1 MPEPLPSP
9 TRGTVHPTKTATQQL
24 AGLALSVADD
34 PAAREPARDAVV
46 DWYGATVAGRMM
58 SASQIA
64 ARAPFLD
71 EPGRARL
78 IPDGRPASVRTAAL
92 LNGLFSHEAE
102 MDDIYREGLYHP
114 GSPTVAA
121 ALAVAEGLDASG
133 AALLAA
139 VAGGYEVGCRVAETV
154 NPAHYRY
161 WHTTGTVGTLGSAAA
176 AGLLLGLDEDR
187 LAHAL
192 AVATSMA
199 AGLQQAFRSGSMSK
213 PLHAGHAAEAGV
225 VAAGLA
231 SEGYRGTPEVLDG
244 DLGFGVAMSD
254 GPSWAG
260 LADAAAR
267 PPAVSQVTVKPHAC
281 CGHTFAAVDAALDL
295 RAQGLDARRI
305 RSVEVDTYQVAID
318 VAGGRSVDTAG
329 EAKFS
334 VGYCVGA
341 ALSLGTVG
349 MDAFDQRHLD
359 DPALR
364 WFAANTALA
373 ADPQMDATFPGRRQA
388 RVVVVDDD
396 GREWRA
402 ERATRRGDPDSPL
415 SPEERRTKFDG
426 MVVPVLGTEAAAR
439 LHEALSGLADLERVV
454 QIPLGTTG
462 VDHG

>member
-1 MPEPLPSP
+1 MARAPE
-9 TRGTVHPTKTATQQL
+9 
-24 AGLALSVADD
+24 
-34 PAAREPARDAVV
+34 AREPARDAVV

-58 SASQIA
+58 PASQIA

-161 WHTTGTVGTLGSAAA
+161 WHTTGTVGTLGAAA
-176 AGLLLGLDEDR
+176 ATGLLLGLDEER

-192 AVATSMA
+192 SVATSMA

-244 DLGFGVAMSD
+244 DIGFGVAMSD
-254 GPSWAG
+254 GPSWASIAEPG
-260 LADAAAR
+260 R

-305 RSVEVDTYQVAID
+305 SSVEVSTYQVAID
-318 VAGGRSVDTAG
+318 VAGGTSVQSAG

-341 ALSLGTVG
+341 ALRLGTVG

-364 WFAANTALA
+364 WFAEHTALA
-373 ADPQMDATFPGRRQA
+373 ADPQLDAAFPGRRQA

-415 SPEERRTKFDG
+415 SREERRTKFDS
-426 MVVPVLGTEAAAR
+426 MVVPVLGAEAAAR
-439 LHEALSGLADLERVV
+439 LHDALSGLADLERVI